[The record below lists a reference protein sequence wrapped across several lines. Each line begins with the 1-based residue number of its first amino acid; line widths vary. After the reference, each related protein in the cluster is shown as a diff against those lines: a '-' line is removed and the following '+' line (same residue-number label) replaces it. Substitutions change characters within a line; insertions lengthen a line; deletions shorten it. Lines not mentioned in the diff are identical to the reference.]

1 MIEKNFSQ
9 IKYKF
14 IKYKNPLKNIKFT
27 LNLNNPKMNQDL
39 IDQFNYYYNKSEEQS
54 FLQFKYENKDS
65 NFLSQFMLYSNK
77 CEEIIKSLEEK
88 DIESSLNNLKNTIM
102 EMTSKLN
109 ETTHIM
115 KDIKKDDIQPI
126 PIQNLENFEKY
137 YAEEEEKIIQSINE
151 NLAKIKQNTYNK
163 EYEMLSKAKKINN
176 SKKNELKL
184 QQLKNTL
191 TENLKT
197 FNYSIKEKNS
207 KIVAI
212 ENKKNSLNNNRM
224 KIEKLKEEY
233 NLNSERMTTEIAN
246 NEKCQK
252 EIDLLLEQI
261 KELKKEENQ
270 ENDNKGKLKELRDE
284 LDKTKENN
292 AVEISELKS
301 KEDEKRKTLDEK
313 SRNIFALSFMCYFL
327 GYKINK
333 INDMNNINLFLK
345 QKLGK
350 LKELSTKLGI
360 KSAKVQDETNK
371 IENRMIKYQMLL
383 QRTGID
389 LM

>member
-1 MIEKNFSQ
+1 
-9 IKYKF
+9 
-14 IKYKNPLKNIKFT
+14 
-27 LNLNNPKMNQDL
+27 MNQEL
-39 IDQFNYYYNKSEEQS
+39 IDQLNYYYNKSEEQS
-54 FLQFKYENKDS
+54 FLQFKSENKDS
-65 NFLSQFMLYSNK
+65 NFLSQFMLYSTK

-109 ETTHIM
+109 ETRHIM
-115 KDIKKDDIQPI
+115 KDLKKDDIQPI

-212 ENKKNSLNNNRM
+212 ENKKNSLNNFCFFFGIIFFEVFQILNR
-224 KIEKLKEEY
+224 
-233 NLNSERMTTEIAN
+233 NWLN
-246 NEKCQK
+246 
-252 EIDLLLEQI
+252 
-261 KELKKEENQ
+261 
-270 ENDNKGKLKELRDE
+270 
-284 LDKTKENN
+284 
-292 AVEISELKS
+292 V
-301 KEDEKRKTLDEK
+301 
-313 SRNIFALSFMCYFL
+313 FFF
-327 GYKINK
+327 
-333 INDMNNINLFLK
+333 
-345 QKLGK
+345 
-350 LKELSTKLGI
+350 
-360 KSAKVQDETNK
+360 
-371 IENRMIKYQMLL
+371 
-383 QRTGID
+383 
-389 LM
+389 

>member
-1 MIEKNFSQ
+1 
-9 IKYKF
+9 
-14 IKYKNPLKNIKFT
+14 
-27 LNLNNPKMNQDL
+27 MNQDL

-54 FLQFKYENKDS
+54 FLQFKSENKDS

-115 KDIKKDDIQPI
+115 KDLKKEDIQPI

-137 YAEEEEKIIQSINE
+137 YAEEEAKIIQSINE
-151 NLAKIKQNTYNK
+151 NLAKIKKNTYNK

-212 ENKKNSLNNNRM
+212 ENKKNSLNNNKM

-252 EIDLLLEQI
+252 EIDALHEQI
-261 KELKKEENQ
+261 KELKNGENQ
-270 ENDNKGKLKELRDE
+270 EKENKEKLKELRDE
-284 LDKTKENN
+284 LEKLKESN
-292 AVEISELKS
+292 AIEISELKL
-301 KEDEKRKTLDEK
+301 KEDEKRKTLDDK
-313 SRNIFALSFMCYFL
+313 SRSIFAMSFLCYFL

-371 IENRMIKYQMLL
+371 IENRTIKYQMLL

>member
-1 MIEKNFSQ
+1 
-9 IKYKF
+9 
-14 IKYKNPLKNIKFT
+14 
-27 LNLNNPKMNQDL
+27 MNQDI
-39 IDQFNYYYNKSEEQS
+39 IDQVNYYYNKSEEQS
-54 FLQFKYENKDS
+54 FLQFKSENKDS

-115 KDIKKDDIQPI
+115 KELKKNEQKETSVDTLQ
-126 PIQNLENFEKY
+126 NFEKY
-137 YAEEEEKIIQSINE
+137 YSEEEEKILKNSNE
-151 NLAKIKQNTYNK
+151 NLSKIKRNTYNK
-163 EYEMLSKAKKINN
+163 EFEMLSKAKKINN
-176 SKKNELKL
+176 SKRNELKL

-191 TENLKT
+191 TEQLKS
-197 FNYSIKEKNS
+197 FQYSIKEKNS
-207 KIVAI
+207 KIHTI
-212 ENKKNSLNNNRM
+212 ENKKNSLNNNKM

-252 EIDLLLEQI
+252 EIDILLNEI
-261 KELKKEENQ
+261 KELQKGQ
-270 ENDNKGKLKELRDE
+270 TQDNKVEEKIKEQKDMLQKLKDE
-284 LDKTKENN
+284 N
-292 AVEISELKS
+292 ALALSQLKIQQ
-301 KEDEKRKTLDEK
+301 DEKNKSLESKRKGILVMV
-313 SRNIFALSFMCYFL
+313 FLCYSL

-333 INDMNNINLFLK
+333 INDVNNVNVSLR

-360 KSAKVQDETNK
+360 KSAQVQDETNK
-371 IENRMIKYQMLL
+371 VDKRFIKYQMFL
-383 QRTGID
+383 QRAGID
-389 LM
+389 LI

>member
-1 MIEKNFSQ
+1 
-9 IKYKF
+9 
-14 IKYKNPLKNIKFT
+14 
-27 LNLNNPKMNQDL
+27 MNQDL
-39 IDQFNYYYNKSEEQS
+39 IDQLNYYYTKSEEQS
-54 FLQFKYENKDS
+54 FLQFKSENKDS

-137 YAEEEEKIIQSINE
+137 YAQEEEKIIQSINE

-261 KELKKEENQ
+261 KELKKDENQ
-270 ENDNKGKLKELRDE
+270 ENDNKEKLKELRDE

>member
-1 MIEKNFSQ
+1 
-9 IKYKF
+9 
-14 IKYKNPLKNIKFT
+14 
-27 LNLNNPKMNQDL
+27 MNQDL

-54 FLQFKYENKDS
+54 FLQFKSENKDS

-115 KDIKKDDIQPI
+115 KDLKKEDIQPI

-137 YAEEEEKIIQSINE
+137 YSEEEAKIIQSINE
-151 NLAKIKQNTYNK
+151 NLAKIKKNTYNK

-212 ENKKNSLNNNRM
+212 ENKKNSLNNNKM

-252 EIDLLLEQI
+252 EIDVLLEQI
-261 KELKKEENQ
+261 KELKNGENQ
-270 ENDNKGKLKELRDE
+270 EKENKEKLKELRDE
-284 LDKTKENN
+284 LEKLKESN
-292 AVEISELKS
+292 AIEISELKL
-301 KEDEKRKTLDEK
+301 KEDEKRKTLEDK
-313 SRNIFALSFMCYFL
+313 SRSIFAMSFLCYFL

-371 IENRMIKYQMLL
+371 IENRTIKYQMLL

>member
-1 MIEKNFSQ
+1 
-9 IKYKF
+9 
-14 IKYKNPLKNIKFT
+14 
-27 LNLNNPKMNQDL
+27 MNQDL
-39 IDQFNYYYNKSEEQS
+39 IDQVNYYYNKSEEQS
-54 FLQFKYENKDS
+54 FLQFKSENKDS

-88 DIESSLNNLKNTIM
+88 DIESSLTKLKNTIM

-115 KDIKKDDIQPI
+115 KDVKNSTQGMGTI
-126 PIQNLENFEKY
+126 PTENLENFEKY
-137 YAEEEEKIIQSINE
+137 YTEEEEKIIKSINE
-151 NLAKIKQNTYNK
+151 NLAKIKCNTYNK

-176 SKKNELKL
+176 SKRNELKL

-197 FNYSIKEKNS
+197 FKYSIKEKND

-212 ENKKNSLNNNRM
+212 ENKKHSLENNKM

-252 EIDLLLEQI
+252 EIDSLLEEI
-261 KELKKEENQ
+261 KELKKGEDKGSANEE
-270 ENDNKGKLKELRDE
+270 KLKEQRDKLE
-284 LDKTKENN
+284 KIKEEN
-292 AVEISELKS
+292 AVEINELKL
-301 KEDEKRKTLDEK
+301 KEEEKRKTLADK
-313 SRNIFALSFMCYFL
+313 SKDILAMTFMCHFL
-327 GYKINK
+327 RYKINK
-333 INDMNNINLFLK
+333 INDEYNINLFLR
-345 QKLGK
+345 QKLEK

-360 KSAKVQDETNK
+360 KSAQVQDETSK
-371 IENRMIKYQMLL
+371 IDNRFIKYQMLL

-389 LM
+389 LI

>member
-1 MIEKNFSQ
+1 
-9 IKYKF
+9 
-14 IKYKNPLKNIKFT
+14 
-27 LNLNNPKMNQDL
+27 MNQDL
-39 IDQFNYYYNKSEEQS
+39 IDQVNFYYNKSEEQS
-54 FLQFKYENKDS
+54 FLQFKSENKDS

-88 DIESSLNNLKNTIM
+88 DIESSLTKLKNIIM

-115 KDIKKDDIQPI
+115 KDLKNNGMGFGVI
-126 PIQNLENFEKY
+126 PTANLENFEKY
-137 YAEEEEKIIQSINE
+137 YTEEEEKIIKTINE
-151 NLAKIKQNTYNK
+151 NLAKIKRNTYNK
-163 EYEMLSKAKKINN
+163 EYEMFSKVKKINN
-176 SKKNELKL
+176 SKKSEIKL

-197 FNYSIKEKNS
+197 FKYSIKEKNA

-212 ENKKNSLNNNRM
+212 ENKKHSLDNNKM

-252 EIDLLLEQI
+252 EIDSLLEQI
-261 KELKKEENQ
+261 KELKNGENKGNEYEEKLKEERDKLEKLKEENAL
-270 ENDNKGKLKELRDE
+270 EINELE
-284 LDKTKENN
+284 L
-292 AVEISELKS
+292 
-301 KEDEKRKTLDEK
+301 KEDEKRETLADK
-313 SRNIFALSFMCYFL
+313 SKSILAMTFLCYIL

-333 INDMNNINLFLK
+333 INDMNNINLFLR

-360 KSAKVQDETNK
+360 KSAQVQDETNK
-371 IENRMIKYQMLL
+371 IDKRFIKYQMLL

-389 LM
+389 LV

>member
-1 MIEKNFSQ
+1 
-9 IKYKF
+9 
-14 IKYKNPLKNIKFT
+14 
-27 LNLNNPKMNQDL
+27 MNQDL
-39 IDQFNYYYNKSEEQS
+39 IDQLNYYYNKSEEQS
-54 FLQFKYENKDS
+54 FLQFKSENKDS

-126 PIQNLENFEKY
+126 PIENLENFEKY
-137 YAEEEEKIIQSINE
+137 YSEEEEKIIKSINE

-270 ENDNKGKLKELRDE
+270 ENNNKEKLKELRDE

>member
-1 MIEKNFSQ
+1 
-9 IKYKF
+9 
-14 IKYKNPLKNIKFT
+14 
-27 LNLNNPKMNQDL
+27 MNQDI
-39 IDQFNYYYNKSEEQS
+39 IDQVNYYYNKSEEQS
-54 FLQFKYENKDS
+54 FLQFKSENKDS

-115 KDIKKDDIQPI
+115 KELKKNEQKETSVDTLQ
-126 PIQNLENFEKY
+126 NFEKY
-137 YAEEEEKIIQSINE
+137 YSEEEEKILKSFNE
-151 NLAKIKQNTYNK
+151 NVAKIKRNTYNK
-163 EYEMLSKAKKINN
+163 EFEMLSKAKKINN
-176 SKKNELKL
+176 SKRNELKL

-191 TENLKT
+191 TEQLKS
-197 FNYSIKEKNS
+197 FQYSIKEKNS
-207 KIVAI
+207 KIHTI
-212 ENKKNSLNNNRM
+212 ENKKNSLNNNKM

-252 EIDLLLEQI
+252 EIDILLNEI
-261 KELKKEENQ
+261 KELQKGESQ
-270 ENDNKGKLKELRDE
+270 DNKVEEKIKEQKDMLQKLKDENALEL
-284 LDKTKENN
+284 
-292 AVEISELKS
+292 SQLKIQQ
-301 KEDEKRKTLDEK
+301 DEKNKSLESKRKGILVMV
-313 SRNIFALSFMCYFL
+313 FLCYSL

-333 INDMNNINLFLK
+333 INDVNNVNVSLR

-360 KSAKVQDETNK
+360 KSAQVQDETNK
-371 IENRMIKYQMLL
+371 VDKRFIKYQMFL
-383 QRTGID
+383 QRAGID
-389 LM
+389 LI

>member
-1 MIEKNFSQ
+1 
-9 IKYKF
+9 
-14 IKYKNPLKNIKFT
+14 
-27 LNLNNPKMNQDL
+27 MNQDI
-39 IDQFNYYYNKSEEQS
+39 IDQVNYYYNKSEEQS
-54 FLQFKYENKDS
+54 FLQFKSENKDS

-115 KDIKKDDIQPI
+115 KELKKNEQKETSVDTLQ
-126 PIQNLENFEKY
+126 NFEKY
-137 YAEEEEKIIQSINE
+137 YSEEEEKILKNINE
-151 NLAKIKQNTYNK
+151 NLAKIKRNTYNK
-163 EYEMLSKAKKINN
+163 EFEMLSKAKKINN
-176 SKKNELKL
+176 SKRNELKL

-191 TENLKT
+191 TEQLKS
-197 FNYSIKEKNS
+197 FQYSIKEKNS
-207 KIVAI
+207 KIHTI
-212 ENKKNSLNNNRM
+212 ENKKNSLNNNKM

-252 EIDLLLEQI
+252 EIDILLNEI
-261 KELKKEENQ
+261 KELQKGQ
-270 ENDNKGKLKELRDE
+270 TQDNKVEEKIKEQKDMLQKLKDE
-284 LDKTKENN
+284 N
-292 AVEISELKS
+292 ALALSQLKIQQ
-301 KEDEKRKTLDEK
+301 DEKNKSLESKRKGILVMV
-313 SRNIFALSFMCYFL
+313 FLCYSL

-333 INDMNNINLFLK
+333 INDVNNVNVSLR

-360 KSAKVQDETNK
+360 KSAQVQDETNK
-371 IENRMIKYQMLL
+371 VDKRFIKYQMFL
-383 QRTGID
+383 QRAGID
-389 LM
+389 LI

>member
-1 MIEKNFSQ
+1 
-9 IKYKF
+9 
-14 IKYKNPLKNIKFT
+14 
-27 LNLNNPKMNQDL
+27 MNQDI
-39 IDQFNYYYNKSEEQS
+39 IDQVNYYYNKSEEQS
-54 FLQFKYENKDS
+54 FLQFKTENKDS

-115 KDIKKDDIQPI
+115 KELKKNEQKETSVDTLQ
-126 PIQNLENFEKY
+126 NFEKY
-137 YAEEEEKIIQSINE
+137 YSEEEEKILKNINE
-151 NLAKIKQNTYNK
+151 NLAKIKRNTYNK
-163 EYEMLSKAKKINN
+163 EFEMLSKAKKINN
-176 SKKNELKL
+176 SKRNELKL

-191 TENLKT
+191 TEQLKS
-197 FNYSIKEKNS
+197 FQYSIKEKNS
-207 KIVAI
+207 KIHTI
-212 ENKKNSLNNNRM
+212 ENKKNSLNNNKM

-252 EIDLLLEQI
+252 EIDILLNEI
-261 KELKKEENQ
+261 KELQKGQ
-270 ENDNKGKLKELRDE
+270 TQDNKVEEKIKEQKDMLQKLKDE
-284 LDKTKENN
+284 N
-292 AVEISELKS
+292 ALALSQLKIQQ
-301 KEDEKRKTLDEK
+301 DEKNKSLESKRKGILVMV
-313 SRNIFALSFMCYFL
+313 FLCYSL

-333 INDMNNINLFLK
+333 INDVNNVNVSLR

-360 KSAKVQDETNK
+360 KSAQVQDETNK
-371 IENRMIKYQMLL
+371 VDKRFIKYQMFL
-383 QRTGID
+383 QRAGID
-389 LM
+389 LI

>member
-1 MIEKNFSQ
+1 
-9 IKYKF
+9 
-14 IKYKNPLKNIKFT
+14 
-27 LNLNNPKMNQDL
+27 MNQDL
-39 IDQFNYYYNKSEEQS
+39 IDQLNYYYNKSEEQS
-54 FLQFKYENKDS
+54 FLQFKSENKDS

-115 KDIKKDDIQPI
+115 KDLKKDDIQPI

-212 ENKKNSLNNNRM
+212 ENKKNSLNNNKM

-261 KELKKEENQ
+261 KELKKDENQ
-270 ENDNKGKLKELRDE
+270 ENNNKEKLKELRDE
-284 LDKTKENN
+284 LDKMKENN

>member
-1 MIEKNFSQ
+1 
-9 IKYKF
+9 
-14 IKYKNPLKNIKFT
+14 
-27 LNLNNPKMNQDL
+27 MNKDI
-39 IDQFNYYYNKSEEQS
+39 IDQVNYYYNKSEEQS
-54 FLQFKYENKDS
+54 FLQFKSENKDS

-115 KDIKKDDIQPI
+115 KELKKNEQKETSVDTLQ
-126 PIQNLENFEKY
+126 NFEKY
-137 YAEEEEKIIQSINE
+137 YSEEEEKILKNINE
-151 NLAKIKQNTYNK
+151 NLAKIKRNTYNK
-163 EYEMLSKAKKINN
+163 EFEMLSKAKKINN
-176 SKKNELKL
+176 SKRNELKL

-191 TENLKT
+191 TEQLKS
-197 FNYSIKEKNS
+197 FQYSIKEKNS
-207 KIVAI
+207 KIHTI
-212 ENKKNSLNNNRM
+212 ENKKNSLNNNKM

-252 EIDLLLEQI
+252 EIDILLNEI
-261 KELKKEENQ
+261 KELQKGESQ
-270 ENDNKGKLKELRDE
+270 DNKVEEKIKEQKDMLQKLKDE
-284 LDKTKENN
+284 N
-292 AVEISELKS
+292 ALALSQLKIQQ
-301 KEDEKRKTLDEK
+301 DEKNKSLESKRKGILVMV
-313 SRNIFALSFMCYFL
+313 FLCYSL

-333 INDMNNINLFLK
+333 INDVNNVNVSLR

-360 KSAKVQDETNK
+360 KSAQVQDETNK
-371 IENRMIKYQMLL
+371 VDKRFIKYQMFL
-383 QRTGID
+383 QRAGID
-389 LM
+389 LI

>member
-1 MIEKNFSQ
+1 
-9 IKYKF
+9 
-14 IKYKNPLKNIKFT
+14 
-27 LNLNNPKMNQDL
+27 MNQDL
-39 IDQFNYYYNKSEEQS
+39 IDQLNYYYNKSEEQS
-54 FLQFKYENKDS
+54 FLQFKSENKDS

-115 KDIKKDDIQPI
+115 KDLKKDDIQPI
-126 PIQNLENFEKY
+126 PIENLENFEKY

-270 ENDNKGKLKELRDE
+270 ENNNKEKLKELRDE
-284 LDKTKENN
+284 LDKMKENN

>member
-1 MIEKNFSQ
+1 
-9 IKYKF
+9 
-14 IKYKNPLKNIKFT
+14 
-27 LNLNNPKMNQDL
+27 MNQDI
-39 IDQFNYYYNKSEEQS
+39 IDQVNYYYNKSEEQS
-54 FLQFKYENKDS
+54 FLQFKSENKDS

-115 KDIKKDDIQPI
+115 KELKKNDQEVGGVDTLQ
-126 PIQNLENFEKY
+126 NFEKY
-137 YAEEEEKIIQSINE
+137 YSEEEEKILKNINE
-151 NLAKIKQNTYNK
+151 NLAKIKRNTYNK
-163 EYEMLSKAKKINN
+163 EFEMLSKAKKINN
-176 SKKNELKL
+176 SKRNELKL

-191 TENLKT
+191 TEQLKS
-197 FNYSIKEKNS
+197 FQYSIKEKNS
-207 KIVAI
+207 KIHTI
-212 ENKKNSLNNNRM
+212 ENKKNSLNNNKM

-252 EIDLLLEQI
+252 EIDVLLNEI
-261 KELKKEENQ
+261 KELQKGQ
-270 ENDNKGKLKELRDE
+270 TQDNKVEEKIKEQKDMLQKLKDENALEL
-284 LDKTKENN
+284 
-292 AVEISELKS
+292 SQLKIQQ
-301 KEDEKRKTLDEK
+301 DEKNKSLESKRKGILVMV
-313 SRNIFALSFMCYFL
+313 FLCYSL

-333 INDMNNINLFLK
+333 INDVNNVNVSLR

-360 KSAKVQDETNK
+360 KSAQVQDETNK
-371 IENRMIKYQMLL
+371 VDKRFIKYQMFL
-383 QRTGID
+383 QRAGID
-389 LM
+389 LI

>member
-1 MIEKNFSQ
+1 
-9 IKYKF
+9 
-14 IKYKNPLKNIKFT
+14 
-27 LNLNNPKMNQDL
+27 MNQDI
-39 IDQFNYYYNKSEEQS
+39 IDQVNYYYNKSEEQS
-54 FLQFKYENKDS
+54 FLQFKSENKDS

-115 KDIKKDDIQPI
+115 KELKKNEQKETSVDTLQ
-126 PIQNLENFEKY
+126 NFEKY
-137 YAEEEEKIIQSINE
+137 YSEEEEKILKNINE
-151 NLAKIKQNTYNK
+151 NLAKIKRNTYNK
-163 EYEMLSKAKKINN
+163 EFEMLSKAKKINN
-176 SKKNELKL
+176 SKRNELKL

-191 TENLKT
+191 TEQLKS
-197 FNYSIKEKNS
+197 FQYSIKEKNS
-207 KIVAI
+207 KIHTI
-212 ENKKNSLNNNRM
+212 ENKKNSLNNNKM

-252 EIDLLLEQI
+252 EIDILFNEI
-261 KELKKEENQ
+261 KELQKGQ
-270 ENDNKGKLKELRDE
+270 TQDNKVEEKIKEQKDMLQKLKDE
-284 LDKTKENN
+284 N
-292 AVEISELKS
+292 ALALSQLKIQQ
-301 KEDEKRKTLDEK
+301 DEKNKSLESKRKGILVMV
-313 SRNIFALSFMCYFL
+313 FLCYSL

-333 INDMNNINLFLK
+333 INDVNNVNVSLR

-360 KSAKVQDETNK
+360 KSAQVQDETNK
-371 IENRMIKYQMLL
+371 VDKRFIKYQMFL
-383 QRTGID
+383 QRAGID
-389 LM
+389 LI

>member
-1 MIEKNFSQ
+1 
-9 IKYKF
+9 
-14 IKYKNPLKNIKFT
+14 
-27 LNLNNPKMNQDL
+27 MNQDL
-39 IDQFNYYYNKSEEQS
+39 IDQLNYYYNKSEEQS
-54 FLQFKYENKDS
+54 FLQFKSENKDS

-126 PIQNLENFEKY
+126 PIENLENFEKY
-137 YAEEEEKIIQSINE
+137 YSEEEEKIIKSINE

-270 ENDNKGKLKELRDE
+270 ENNNNEKLKELRDE
-284 LDKTKENN
+284 LDKMKENN

>member
-1 MIEKNFSQ
+1 
-9 IKYKF
+9 
-14 IKYKNPLKNIKFT
+14 
-27 LNLNNPKMNQDL
+27 MNQDI
-39 IDQFNYYYNKSEEQS
+39 IDQVNYYYNKSEEQS
-54 FLQFKYENKDS
+54 FLQFKSENKDS

-115 KDIKKDDIQPI
+115 KELKKNEQKETSVDTLQ
-126 PIQNLENFEKY
+126 NFEKY
-137 YAEEEEKIIQSINE
+137 YSEEEEKILKNINE
-151 NLAKIKQNTYNK
+151 NLSKIKRNTYNK
-163 EYEMLSKAKKINN
+163 EFEMLSKAKKINN
-176 SKKNELKL
+176 SKRNELKL

-191 TENLKT
+191 TEQLKS
-197 FNYSIKEKNS
+197 FQYSIKEKNS
-207 KIVAI
+207 KIHTI
-212 ENKKNSLNNNRM
+212 ENKKNSLNNNKM

-252 EIDLLLEQI
+252 EIDILLNEI
-261 KELKKEENQ
+261 KELQKGQ
-270 ENDNKGKLKELRDE
+270 TQDNKVEEKIKEQKDMLQKLKDENALEL
-284 LDKTKENN
+284 
-292 AVEISELKS
+292 SQLKLQQ
-301 KEDEKRKTLDEK
+301 DEKNKSLESKRKGILVMV
-313 SRNIFALSFMCYFL
+313 FLCYSL

-333 INDMNNINLFLK
+333 INDVNNVNVSLR

-360 KSAKVQDETNK
+360 KSAQVQDETNK
-371 IENRMIKYQMLL
+371 VDKRFIKYQMFL
-383 QRTGID
+383 QRAGID
-389 LM
+389 LI

>member
-1 MIEKNFSQ
+1 
-9 IKYKF
+9 
-14 IKYKNPLKNIKFT
+14 
-27 LNLNNPKMNQDL
+27 MNKDI
-39 IDQFNYYYNKSEEQS
+39 IDQVNYYYNKSEEQS
-54 FLQFKYENKDS
+54 FLQFKSENKDS

-115 KDIKKDDIQPI
+115 KELKKNEQKETSVDTLQ
-126 PIQNLENFEKY
+126 NFEKY
-137 YAEEEEKIIQSINE
+137 YSEEEEKILKNINE
-151 NLAKIKQNTYNK
+151 NLAKIKRNTYNK
-163 EYEMLSKAKKINN
+163 EFEMLSKAKKINN
-176 SKKNELKL
+176 SKRNELKL

-191 TENLKT
+191 TEQLKS
-197 FNYSIKEKNS
+197 FQYSIKEKNS
-207 KIVAI
+207 KIHTI
-212 ENKKNSLNNNRM
+212 ENKKNSLNNNKM

-252 EIDLLLEQI
+252 EIDILLNEI
-261 KELKKEENQ
+261 KELQKGQ
-270 ENDNKGKLKELRDE
+270 TQDNKVEEKIKEQKDMLQKLKDE
-284 LDKTKENN
+284 N
-292 AVEISELKS
+292 ALALSQLKIQQ
-301 KEDEKRKTLDEK
+301 DEKNKSLESKRKGILVMV
-313 SRNIFALSFMCYFL
+313 FLCYSL

-333 INDMNNINLFLK
+333 INDVNNVNVSLR

-360 KSAKVQDETNK
+360 KSAQVQDETNK
-371 IENRMIKYQMLL
+371 VDKRFIKYQMFL
-383 QRTGID
+383 QRAGID
-389 LM
+389 LI

>member
-1 MIEKNFSQ
+1 
-9 IKYKF
+9 
-14 IKYKNPLKNIKFT
+14 
-27 LNLNNPKMNQDL
+27 MNQDL

-54 FLQFKYENKDS
+54 FLQFKSENKDS

-115 KDIKKDDIQPI
+115 KDLKKEDIQPI

-137 YAEEEEKIIQSINE
+137 YAEEEAKIIQSINE
-151 NLAKIKQNTYNK
+151 NLAKIKKNTYNK

-184 QQLKNTL
+184 QQLKNSL

-212 ENKKNSLNNNRM
+212 ENKKNSLNNNKM

-252 EIDLLLEQI
+252 EIDVLLEQI
-261 KELKKEENQ
+261 KELKNGENQ
-270 ENDNKGKLKELRDE
+270 EKENKEKLKELRDE
-284 LDKTKENN
+284 LEKLKESN
-292 AVEISELKS
+292 AIEISELKL
-301 KEDEKRKTLDEK
+301 KEDEKRKTLDDK
-313 SRNIFALSFMCYFL
+313 SRSIFAMSFLCYFL

-371 IENRMIKYQMLL
+371 IENRTIKYQMLL

>member
-1 MIEKNFSQ
+1 
-9 IKYKF
+9 
-14 IKYKNPLKNIKFT
+14 
-27 LNLNNPKMNQDL
+27 MNQDL
-39 IDQFNYYYNKSEEQS
+39 IDQLNYYYNKSEEQS
-54 FLQFKYENKDS
+54 FLQFKSENKDS

-270 ENDNKGKLKELRDE
+270 ENDNKEKLKELRDE
-284 LDKTKENN
+284 LAKTKENN

>member
-1 MIEKNFSQ
+1 
-9 IKYKF
+9 
-14 IKYKNPLKNIKFT
+14 
-27 LNLNNPKMNQDL
+27 MNQDL

-54 FLQFKYENKDS
+54 FLQFKSENKDS

-137 YAEEEEKIIQSINE
+137 YSEEEEKIIKSINE

-270 ENDNKGKLKELRDE
+270 ENDNKEKLKELRDE

>member
-1 MIEKNFSQ
+1 
-9 IKYKF
+9 
-14 IKYKNPLKNIKFT
+14 
-27 LNLNNPKMNQDL
+27 MNQDL
-39 IDQFNYYYNKSEEQS
+39 IDQLNYYYNKSEEQS
-54 FLQFKYENKDS
+54 FLQFKSENKDS

-115 KDIKKDDIQPI
+115 KDLKRDDIQPI

-270 ENDNKGKLKELRDE
+270 ENDNKEKLKELRDE

>member
-1 MIEKNFSQ
+1 
-9 IKYKF
+9 
-14 IKYKNPLKNIKFT
+14 
-27 LNLNNPKMNQDL
+27 MNQDL
-39 IDQFNYYYNKSEEQS
+39 IDQLNYYYNKSEEQS
-54 FLQFKYENKDS
+54 FLQFKSENKDS

-115 KDIKKDDIQPI
+115 KDLKKEDIQPI

-137 YAEEEEKIIQSINE
+137 YSEEEAKIIQSINE
-151 NLAKIKQNTYNK
+151 NLAKIKKNTYNK

-184 QQLKNTL
+184 QQLKNSL
-191 TENLKT
+191 TENLKS

-212 ENKKNSLNNNRM
+212 ENKKNSLNNNKM

-252 EIDLLLEQI
+252 EIDVLLEQI
-261 KELKKEENQ
+261 KELKNEENQ
-270 ENDNKGKLKELRDE
+270 EKENKEKLKELRDE
-284 LDKTKENN
+284 LEKLKESN
-292 AVEISELKS
+292 AIEISELKL
-301 KEDEKRKTLDEK
+301 KEDEKRKTLDDK
-313 SRNIFALSFMCYFL
+313 SRSIFAMSFMCYFL

-371 IENRMIKYQMLL
+371 IESRTIKYQMLL
-383 QRTGID
+383 LRTGID

>member
-1 MIEKNFSQ
+1 
-9 IKYKF
+9 
-14 IKYKNPLKNIKFT
+14 
-27 LNLNNPKMNQDL
+27 MNQDI
-39 IDQFNYYYNKSEEQS
+39 IDQVNYYYNKSEEQS
-54 FLQFKYENKDS
+54 FLQFKSENKDS

-115 KDIKKDDIQPI
+115 KELKKNEQKETSVDTLQ
-126 PIQNLENFEKY
+126 NFEKY
-137 YAEEEEKIIQSINE
+137 YSEEEEKILKNINE
-151 NLAKIKQNTYNK
+151 NLAKIKRNTYNK
-163 EYEMLSKAKKINN
+163 EFEMLSKAKKINN
-176 SKKNELKL
+176 SKRNELKL

-191 TENLKT
+191 TEQLKS
-197 FNYSIKEKNS
+197 FQYSIKEKNS
-207 KIVAI
+207 KIHTI
-212 ENKKNSLNNNRM
+212 ENKKNSLNNNKM

-252 EIDLLLEQI
+252 EIDLLLNEI
-261 KELKKEENQ
+261 KELRQKETQ
-270 ENDNKGKLKELRDE
+270 DNNAEEKIKEQKDMLQKLKD
-284 LDKTKENN
+284 DN
-292 AVEISELKS
+292 ALEMNLLKLQQ
-301 KEDEKRKTLDEK
+301 DEKTTMLNNKRKGILVMV
-313 SRNIFALSFMCYFL
+313 FLCYSL

-333 INDMNNINLFLK
+333 INDVNNVNVSLR

-360 KSAKVQDETNK
+360 KSAQVQDETNK
-371 IENRMIKYQMLL
+371 VDKRFIKYQMFL
-383 QRTGID
+383 QRAGID
-389 LM
+389 LI

>member
-1 MIEKNFSQ
+1 
-9 IKYKF
+9 
-14 IKYKNPLKNIKFT
+14 
-27 LNLNNPKMNQDL
+27 MNQDI
-39 IDQFNYYYNKSEEQS
+39 IDQVNYYYNKSEEQS
-54 FLQFKYENKDS
+54 FLQFKSENKDS

-115 KDIKKDDIQPI
+115 KELKKNDQEVGGVDTLQ
-126 PIQNLENFEKY
+126 NFEKY
-137 YAEEEEKIIQSINE
+137 YSEEEEKILKNINE
-151 NLAKIKQNTYNK
+151 NLAKIKRNTYNK
-163 EYEMLSKAKKINN
+163 EFEMLSKAKKINN
-176 SKKNELKL
+176 SKRNELKL

-191 TENLKT
+191 TEQLKS
-197 FNYSIKEKNS
+197 FQYSIKEKNS
-207 KIVAI
+207 KIHTI
-212 ENKKNSLNNNRM
+212 ENKKNSLNNNKM

-252 EIDLLLEQI
+252 EIDILLNEI
-261 KELKKEENQ
+261 KELQKGQ
-270 ENDNKGKLKELRDE
+270 TQDNKVEEKIKEQKDMLQKLKDE
-284 LDKTKENN
+284 N
-292 AVEISELKS
+292 ALALSQLKIQQ
-301 KEDEKRKTLDEK
+301 DEKNKSLESKRKGILVMV
-313 SRNIFALSFMCYFL
+313 FLCYSL

-333 INDMNNINLFLK
+333 INDVNNVNVSLR

-360 KSAKVQDETNK
+360 KSAQVQDETNK
-371 IENRMIKYQMLL
+371 VDKRFIKYQMFL
-383 QRTGID
+383 QRAGID
-389 LM
+389 LI